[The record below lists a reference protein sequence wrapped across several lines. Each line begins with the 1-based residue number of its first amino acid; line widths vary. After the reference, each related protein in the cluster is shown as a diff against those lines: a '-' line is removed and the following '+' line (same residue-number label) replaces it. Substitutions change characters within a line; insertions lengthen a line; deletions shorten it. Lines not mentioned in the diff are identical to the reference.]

1 MRMRKSEKYP
11 EAIKKFVVATDGTYL
26 GRVKERSSQEYREK
40 DGSECNPAK
49 NKIPW
54 GDACQEC

>member
-1 MRMRKSEKYP
+1 MRMRKSEKFP

-40 DGSECNPAK
+40 DAELNRELAK
-49 NKIPW
+49 EY
-54 GDACQEC
+54 ARF